1 MTITA
6 HNTNVYVGL
15 AGESALIIGAEG
27 TPLGEGGDVPHD
39 RGRFRVGDH

>member
-1 MTITA
+1 MTTVTA

-27 TPLGEGGDVPHD
+27 TPLGEGGMYRLTD
-39 RGRFRVGDH
+39 G